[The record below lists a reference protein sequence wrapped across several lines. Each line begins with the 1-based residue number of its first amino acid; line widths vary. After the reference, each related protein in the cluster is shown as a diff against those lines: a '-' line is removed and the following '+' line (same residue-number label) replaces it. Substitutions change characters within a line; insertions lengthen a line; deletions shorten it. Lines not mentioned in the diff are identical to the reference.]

1 MKLTEKQKRF
11 VDYYIETGNQ
21 TEAAIRAG
29 YSKKTAY
36 AIGAENLN
44 KPQIRAA
51 IDKRLKEMD
60 EKRTAKADEVMHL
73 LTSAARG
80 EMEEEVVVTEGCGEG
95 MSKARIVKKKIS
107 AHNRLDA
114 MKQLAKRYSLDKP
127 PMMDAAEAE
136 YIRIIEPPEEAD
148 DADD

>member
-11 VDYYIETGNQ
+11 VDYFIETGNQ
-21 TEAAIRAG
+21 TDAAKKAG
-29 YSKKTAY
+29 YSEKTARVM
-36 AIGAENLN
+36 GQENML
-44 KPQIRAA
+44 KPAVKAA

-107 AHNRLDA
+107 AHDRLDA
-114 MKQLAKRYSLDKP
+114 MKQLAKRYALDKP
-127 PMMDAAEAE
+127 PMK
-136 YIRIIEPPEEAD
+136 D
-148 DADD
+148 DGRLSLRTAI

>member
-11 VDYYIETGNQ
+11 VDYFIETGNQ
-21 TEAAIRAG
+21 TDAAKKAG
-29 YSKKTAY
+29 YSEKTARVM
-36 AIGAENLN
+36 GQENML
-44 KPQIRAA
+44 KPAVKAA

-107 AHNRLDA
+107 AHDRLDA
-114 MKQLAKRYSLDKP
+114 MKQLAKRYALDKP
-127 PMMDAAEAE
+127 PMKDAAEAE